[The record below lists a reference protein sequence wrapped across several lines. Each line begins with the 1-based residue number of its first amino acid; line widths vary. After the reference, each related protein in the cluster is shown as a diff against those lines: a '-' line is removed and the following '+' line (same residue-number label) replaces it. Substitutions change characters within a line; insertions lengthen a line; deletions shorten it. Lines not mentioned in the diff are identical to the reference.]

1 MAFTNKNICK
11 NVELDTSAAEYFQL
25 KTQECSEI
33 VVVHTHPA
41 GIYVS
46 DGGGLGNGV
55 ANPTD
60 VTSVLVPPNVPFTFT
75 GITNS
80 NDLSAKAHTSGAP
93 KLYYQTRFFN
103 GLPQR

>member
-11 NVELDTSAAEYFQL
+11 NVELATSTSYIEL
-25 KTQECSEI
+25 TTQECSEL
-33 VVVHTHPA
+33 VVVHAHGA

-55 ANPTD
+55 ADPTD
-60 VTSVLVPPNVPFTFT
+60 ATSVLVPANVPFTFT

-80 NDLSAKAHTSGAP
+80 NDLSAKAHTSGTP